1 MNVLLINVLLALV
14 WMFLTGSFTP
24 NTLVQGFIVGYVV
37 LWLANPLYGTS
48 TYYKKLRQAVSLF
61 LFFVWELVISTLRVA
76 YVVIK
81 PNLDIQPGIVAV
93 PLDVKTD
100 AEIMMLAN
108 LITVTPG
115 SLSLDVS
122 YDRRVI
128 YVHVMHVTD
137 VEAYRREIKQG
148 FERRIGEL
156 FQ

>member
-1 MNVLLINVLLALV
+1 MNVLFINVLLALV
-14 WMFLTGSFTP
+14 WTFLTGSFTP
-24 NTLVQGFIVGYVV
+24 NTLIEGFIVGYLV
-37 LWLANPLYGTS
+37 LWLASPLYGPS
-48 TYYKKLRQAVSLF
+48 TYFKKFRQAISFL
-61 LFFVWELVISTLRVA
+61 LFFVWELIVATLRVA

-100 AEIMMLAN
+100 MEIMLLAN
-108 LITVTPG
+108 MITITPG

-156 FQ
+156 FR

>member
-1 MNVLLINVLLALV
+1 MNVLFINLLLALV
-14 WMFLTGSFTP
+14 WAFLIESFRP
-24 NTLVQGFIVGYVV
+24 DTLFEGFVVGYAV
-37 LWLANPLYGTS
+37 LWLARPLYGTTS
-48 TYYKKLRQAVSLF
+48 YFKKLRQTINFL
-61 LFFVWELVISTLRVA
+61 LFFVWELAVSTLRVA

-81 PNLDIQPGIVAV
+81 PKLDIQPSIVAV

-100 AEIMMLAN
+100 TEIMLLAN

-128 YVHVMHVTD
+128 YIHVMHVTD
-137 VEAYRREIKQG
+137 VDAYRREIKQG